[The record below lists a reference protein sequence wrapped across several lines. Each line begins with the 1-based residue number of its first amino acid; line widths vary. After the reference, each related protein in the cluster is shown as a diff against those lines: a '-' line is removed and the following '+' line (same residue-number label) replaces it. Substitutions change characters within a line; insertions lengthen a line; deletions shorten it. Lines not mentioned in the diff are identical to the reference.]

1 MKDRVQ
7 EPFLNDLRKRRTR
20 VAIYLKSGVRVEGII
35 ASFDTH
41 VIEVKGTVDQ
51 IIFKQMITTISPNER
66 GRAPRKPPPTT
77 EYRREPRPDAPRP
90 SVIVKRR
97 RPAPPRDS

>member
-1 MKDRVQ
+1 M
-7 EPFLNDLRKRRTR
+7 NDLRKRRTR

-41 VIEVKGTVDQ
+41 VIEVKGATDQ
-51 IIFKQMITTISPNER
+51 IIFKQMITTISPGDRQR
-66 GRAPRKPPPTT
+66 GGGHRGGGGGGG
-77 EYRREPRPDAPRP
+77 EHHHREPRRERSADAPRP

-97 RPAPPRDS
+97 RTGGPPRE